1 MASLKSDCIIRNNK
15 VLHIANANFESELAA
30 SKPQTVAGLIQSH
43 PIFLQLQF
51 LPLIY
56 KEPSDDIAVTHQI
69 NPSCHLLDENHFAY
83 ERVES
88 WGFSPSIA
96 AWAKQKK
103 LSYTMPDWEVVKLVN
118 SKAFSFSHA
127 SKLPGAALVHTIDE
141 LKKWEQT
148 IEGPKVLKTCFG
160 VSGKGHLFLPSPHL
174 QKFAEFEFRAGR
186 PLVAEPWVD
195 RKLDFST
202 QWMIHR
208 DQTIEYF
215 GATICINDQR
225 GKYNSNRVGDLPF
238 LFGKYFPF
246 LLRHQESVF
255 PILQKMAALGYFGN
269 VGIDAMIW
277 GSDRL
282 HPVVEI
288 NARKTMG
295 WIALEIS
302 KRHFPK
308 QTIALSYV
316 SKSNLTN
323 LLPDS
328 IMQKNGKLLQFS
340 RKLVV
345 EMINPSF

>member
-1 MASLKSDCIIRNNK
+1 MPI
-15 VLHIANANFESELAA
+15 LHIANANFESELAA
-30 SKPQTVAGLIQSH
+30 SSPQTIAGLIQSH

-51 LPLIY
+51 LPLLY
-56 KEPSDDIAVTHQI
+56 GEPGDGIAVTHQ
-69 NPSCHLLDENHFAY
+69 PASPFPLCHLFDEKHFAY

-103 LSYTMPDWEVVKLVN
+103 LSYTMPNWEVVKLVN

-127 SKLPGAALVHTIDE
+127 PKLPGAALLQTFDE
-141 LKKWEQT
+141 LKKWEQIT
-148 IEGPKVLKTCFG
+148 EGPKVLKTCFG
-160 VSGKGHLFLPSPHL
+160 VSGKGHLFLPSLHL
-174 QKFAEFEFRAGR
+174 QKFAEVEFLAGR
-186 PLVAEPWVD
+186 PLIAEPWVD

-202 QWMIHR
+202 QWLIHP
-208 DQTIEYF
+208 DQTIEYL
-215 GATICINDQR
+215 GATLCINDQR
-225 GKYNSNRVGDLPF
+225 GQYNSNQVGDLPF

-246 LLRHQESVF
+246 LTQHQELVF

-269 VGIDAMIW
+269 VGIDAMVW
-277 GSDRL
+277 GTDQL

-295 WIALEIS
+295 WVALEIL
-302 KRHFPK
+302 KRRFPK

-328 IMQKNGKLLQFS
+328 IVQKNGKALHFS
-340 RKLVV
+340 RKLIV
-345 EMINPSF
+345 EVLANKSH